1 MTRLGAN
8 CPASIPSLLL
18 GCLDAYSLAI
28 QHSNTSIIKA
38 AKQGVLAL
46 AKLSPSERARVL
58 NKLQS
63 LHLMLDIQLSLRI
76 ELDDATSAACF
87 LLQHLS
93 KELVTTSKQVH
104 DRRGSDGNRKQ
115 SKSGQTSE
123 DASSDFRAPISANSS
138 NQQTVAQTLLAGNME
153 LYRKTLSFF
162 TTEFS
167 KLAEGT
173 KIIANGKLCLLLKAY
188 CWFLLVPAKK
198 ATSNYDPLK
207 AFVEKA
213 SPALNRFAV
222 CLHSLCQQQGGH
234 GEMPNT
240 SPFDRVVNLL
250 RSAMVLTMA
259 RVSTEIRTNGLLHDA
274 SNHVSRSLREMCE
287 LLPISKHTSDFGA
300 RVESTINRGNAL
312 GFLTM
317 IISEFDGRKNWER
330 WQLEHCLS
338 SIGGGLKLFFEHYM
352 VDPSVHGERPLD
364 LVSTVAVLLLE
375 IQDEDYCTIPFAAD
389 KISNLK
395 ATLQSI
401 LIDAKSPA
409 TLVRSDKVLKFIVA
423 ATASLSAQGE
433 IPVPMIMAPQL
444 EMLVTKL
451 TFDTSRD
458 SLNDSESNFLLL
470 LLHTFEYLKH
480 NPKSPFVVDPRALPI
495 KEALN
500 LSKALSMEAGNSF
513 LISKFEEY
521 ARLHCP
527 EILVQAQT
535 SWSLRQHN
543 KAVGSSSLAS
553 VSRSEMMNL
562 LRTSIRS
569 CIHKSKLDDNDD
581 RDAIGLERVFLEAKC
596 KLSDADL
603 CCSVVSSLL
612 ASPHKP
618 PPSLTYPSVCR
629 DPLVL
634 LKCPLKVWKCKGLR
648 RITLT
653 VLCSLLQSN
662 EEIVINIAPFEE
674 SAEEYLAARDALVV
688 RCLLTAMSGSIE
700 NDSPPVPYCSMTTS
714 ILRFIFCKRR
724 GIFALMVK
732 QGLPEKALDWLVE
745 FVPETMNDSQDMLQM
760 LSDRRSLTPAER
772 LVGAAAVLRI
782 AIVQGHGNETDA
794 ASMAYVSLSQLV
806 DAFFLIAGPVGVPVN
821 ALLVD
826 DSGLDVTQISRNAA
840 FRILKSL
847 LKVRGRRTNLRKEC
861 GMALHKVAGLCK
873 SESAVIG
880 VAGAVAGRR
889 KSLLKEIFDA
899 VTKAANAMGSPVRN
913 QSSAA

>member
-18 GCLDAYSLAI
+18 GCLDAYSLAM

-93 KELVTTSKQVH
+93 KELVTTSKQVP
-104 DRRGSDGNRKQ
+104 DRRGSNGNRKQ
-115 SKSGQTSE
+115 SKSGQTSG
-123 DASSDFRAPISANSS
+123 DASSDFRAPMSANSS
-138 NQQTVAQTLLAGNME
+138 SQQTVAQTLLANNME
-153 LYRKTLSFF
+153 LYKKTLSFF

-188 CWFLLVPAKK
+188 CWFLLVPLKQS
-198 ATSNYDPLK
+198 TSNYDQLK
-207 AFVEKA
+207 VFVEKA
-213 SPALNRFAV
+213 SPALNQFAV
-222 CLHSLCQQQGGH
+222 RLHSHCEQQGGY

-250 RSAMVLTMA
+250 RSAMILTMA

-274 SNHVSRSLREMCE
+274 SNHVSRFLRE

-300 RVESTINRGNAL
+300 RVESTIDGRNTL

-317 IISEFDGRKNWER
+317 MISELTGGRNWER
-330 WQLEHCLS
+330 WQLENCLS

-352 VDPSVHGERPLD
+352 VDPSVHGETPLD
-364 LVSTVAVLLLE
+364 LESTVAVFLLE
-375 IQDEDYCTIPFAAD
+375 IQDEDYCTIPFATD
-389 KISNLK
+389 KISKLK

-401 LIDAKSPA
+401 LIDTESPA

-433 IPVPMIMAPQL
+433 IPVPSIMAPQL

-451 TFDTSRD
+451 TFDISRD
-458 SLNDSESNFLLL
+458 SPNDSESKFLLL
-470 LLHTFEYLKH
+470 LLHAFEYLKH
-480 NPKSPFVVDPRALPI
+480 NPKSPFVVDPRVLPI

-500 LSKALSMEAGNSF
+500 LSKALSMQSGSSF

-543 KAVGSSSLAS
+543 KAVAPSSLAS
-553 VSRSEMMNL
+553 VSRSELMNL

-569 CIHKSKLDDNDD
+569 YIHKSKLDDNDD
-581 RDAIGLERVFLEAKC
+581 KDAIGLERVFLEAKC

-618 PPSLTYPSVCR
+618 PPSLTYPSLCR

-653 VLCSLLQSN
+653 VLCFLLQSN
-662 EEIVINIAPFEE
+662 EAIVINITPVEE

-688 RCLLTAMSGSIE
+688 RCLLTAMGGSIE

-714 ILRFIFCKRR
+714 ILRLIFCKRR
-724 GIFALMVK
+724 GTFALLVK

-772 LVGAAAVLRI
+772 LVAAAAVLRI

-806 DAFFLIAGPVGVPVN
+806 GAFFLIAGPVGVPVN

-840 FRILKSL
+840 FRILEGL
-847 LKVRGRRTNLRKEC
+847 LQVRGRRTNLRKEC
-861 GMALHKVAGLCK
+861 GMALHKLAGLCK

-889 KSLLKEIFDA
+889 NSLLKEIFDA